1 MKQIRLHGR
10 GGQGVVTA
18 AELIAIAAYA
28 DGHQAQ
34 AFPSFG
40 VERTGAPIQAF
51 ARIDDKFIRNREQ
64 VYNPD
69 ILVIIDPSL
78 IGLIDMTSDCNAGV
92 KVIVNTTQKAEELKL
107 TFGPKKTKIPLADI
121 FVVDASKI
129 AMEVLGRNLANTT
142 ILGVLAR
149 AVDLVDIKGFKE
161 AIKEKFEEKGEEVV
175 NKNITAI
182 ETAYN
187 NCAREACKT

>member
-18 AELIAIAAYA
+18 AELIAIAAFA
-28 DGHQAQ
+28 DGHKAQ

-69 ILVIIDPSL
+69 ILIIIDPSL
-78 IGLIDMTSDCNAGV
+78 IGLVDMTSDCNKGI

-107 TFGPKKTKIPLADI
+107 TYGPKKLPIPPADI

-129 AMEVLGRNLANTT
+129 AMEVLGRNLTNTT
-142 ILGVLAR
+142 ILGVLAK
-149 AVDLVDIKGFKE
+149 ASDLVDINGLKE

-175 NKNITAI
+175 KKNIEAI

-187 NCAREACKT
+187 NCSRTTCKI

>member
-78 IGLIDMTSDCNAGV
+78 IGLVDMTSDCNAGV

-107 TFGPKKTKIPLADI
+107 TYGPKKTKIPLADI
-121 FVVDASKI
+121 FAVDASKI
-129 AMEVLGRNLANTT
+129 AMEILGRNLANTT

-149 AVDLVDIKGFKE
+149 AIDLVSITGLKE
-161 AIKEKFEEKGEEVV
+161 AIKEKFEEKGETVV
-175 NKNITAI
+175 AKNIQAI

-187 NCAREACKT
+187 NCTREACKI

>member
-18 AELIAIAAYA
+18 AELIAIAAYH

-64 VYNPD
+64 VYHPD
-69 ILVIIDPSL
+69 ILIILDPSL
-78 IGLIDMTSDCNAGV
+78 IGLVDMTSDCDKNV
-92 KVIVNTTQKAEELKL
+92 KIIVNTSQAAEELGL
-107 TFGPKKTKIPLADI
+107 TFSPKKEKIPLENIYA
-121 FVVDASKI
+121 VNASKI
-129 AMEVLGRNLANTT
+129 AMEILGRNLANTT
-142 ILGVLAR
+142 ILGVLAK
-149 AVDLVDIKGFKE
+149 AIDLVSINGLRE
-161 AIKEKFEEKGEEVV
+161 AIREKFEEKGEEIVK
-175 NKNITAI
+175 KNVEAI
-182 ETAYN
+182 EKAYS
-187 NCAREACKT
+187 T

>member
-51 ARIDDKFIRNREQ
+51 ARIDDQFIRNREQ
-64 VYNPD
+64 VYHPD
-69 ILVIIDPSL
+69 ILIILDPTL
-78 IGLIDMTSDCNAGV
+78 IGLVDMTGDCNKGI
-92 KVIVNTTQKAEELKL
+92 KIIVNTAQPAKELKL
-107 TFGPKKTKIPLADI
+107 TYGPKKDQVPLADI
-121 FVVDASKI
+121 FAVDASKI
-129 AMEVLGRNLANTT
+129 ALEIMGRNLANTT
-142 ILGVLAR
+142 ILGTLAR
-149 AVDLVDIKGFKE
+149 AIDLVSLAGLKK
-161 AIKEKFEEKGEEVV
+161 AIKEKFSEKGEEIVK
-175 NKNITAI
+175 KNIAAI
-182 ETAYN
+182 ERAYS
-187 NCAREACKT
+187 A

>member
-28 DGHQAQ
+28 EGHQAQ

-69 ILVIIDPSL
+69 ILVILDPSL
-78 IGLIDMTSDCNAGV
+78 IGLVDMTSDCKKGI
-92 KVIVNTTQKAEELKL
+92 KVIVNTVEKAADLKL
-107 TFGPKKTKIPLADI
+107 TYGPKKEKIPLKDI
-121 FVVDASKI
+121 FAVDASKI
-129 AMEVLGRNLANTT
+129 AMEILGRNLANTT
-142 ILGVLAR
+142 ILGAFAR
-149 AVDLVDIKGFKE
+149 AVKLVSIKGLKE
-161 AIKEKFEEKGEEVV
+161 AIKEKFEDKGEEVV
-175 NKNITAI
+175 RKNVEAI
-182 ETAYN
+182 EHAYS
-187 NCAREACKT
+187 A

>member
-28 DGHQAQ
+28 DGRQAQ

-64 VYNPD
+64 VYHPD
-69 ILVIIDPSL
+69 ILIILDPTL
-78 IGLIDMTSDCNAGV
+78 IGLVDMTSDCG
-92 KVIVNTTQKAEELKL
+92 KGIKIIVNTTQPAGELKL
-107 TFGPKKTKIPLADI
+107 TYGPKKLPVPVADI
-121 FVVDASKI
+121 FAVDASKI
-129 AMEVLGRNLANTT
+129 AMEILGRNLANTT
-142 ILGVLAR
+142 ILGVLAK
-149 AVDLVDIKGFKE
+149 AIDLVSINGLRE
-161 AIKEKFEEKGEEVV
+161 AIKEKFEEKGEEIV
-175 NKNITAI
+175 NKNINAI
-182 ETAYN
+182 EKAYN
-187 NCAREACKT
+187 S

>member
-18 AELIAIAAYA
+18 AELIAIAAYH
-28 DGHQAQ
+28 DGHQSQ

-69 ILVIIDPSL
+69 ILIIIDPSL
-78 IGLIDMTSDCNAGV
+78 IGLVDMTSDCNKDV
-92 KVIVNTTQKAEELKL
+92 KIIVNTTQTASELGL
-107 TFGPKKTKIPLADI
+107 TFGKKKEKIPLENICA
-121 FVVDASKI
+121 VDATKI
-129 AMEVLGRNLANTT
+129 ALEILGRNLANTT
-142 ILGVLAR
+142 ILGALSKT
-149 AVDLVDIKGFKE
+149 VDLVSIIGLRE
-161 AIKEKFEEKGEEVV
+161 AIREKFEEKGETVV
-175 NKNITAI
+175 KKNIEAI
-182 ETAYN
+182 EKAYN
-187 NCAREACKT
+187 S

>member
-18 AELIAIAAYA
+18 AELIAIAAYH
-28 DGHQAQ
+28 DGRQSQ

-78 IGLIDMTSDCNAGV
+78 IGLVDMTSDCNKDV
-92 KVIVNTTQKAEELKL
+92 KVVVNTTQSAAELGL
-107 TFGPKKTKIPLADI
+107 TYGPKKTKIPLENICA
-121 FVVDASKI
+121 VDATKI
-129 AMEVLGRNLANTT
+129 ALEILGRNLANTT
-142 ILGVLAR
+142 ILGALAKTI
-149 AVDLVDIKGFKE
+149 DLVSIIGLRE
-161 AIKEKFEEKGEEVV
+161 AIREKFEEKGETVV
-175 NKNITAI
+175 KKNIEAI
-182 ETAYN
+182 EKAYN
-187 NCAREACKT
+187 S

>member
-28 DGHQAQ
+28 DGHQSQ

-64 VYNPD
+64 VYHPD
-69 ILVIIDPSL
+69 ILIILDPSL
-78 IGLIDMTSDCNAGV
+78 IGLVDMTSDCSKGV
-92 KVIVNTTQKAEELKL
+92 KVVVNTSQKAEELNL
-107 TFGPKKTKIPLADI
+107 TCGPKKEKIPLTDI
-121 FVVDASKI
+121 FAVDASKI
-129 AMEVLGRNLANTT
+129 AMEILGRNLANTT

-149 AVDLVDIKGFKE
+149 AIDLVSITGLKE
-161 AIKEKFEEKGEEVV
+161 AIREKFEEKGEAIVK
-175 NKNITAI
+175 KNIEAI
-182 ETAYN
+182 EKAYN
-187 NCAREACKT
+187 S